1 MPQTRVKT
9 AGNTARSL
17 IVAASFILMVTVNAL
32 SALLPLNGV
41 TPQDVS
47 AMYPNLFVPAGY
59 TFSIW
64 SVIYLAL
71 LFYTLYELGLF
82 RGKQPANETLLN
94 KTAVMFAVSSA
105 ANAAWLFCWHY
116 GAIALSV
123 VVMLLLLVS
132 LIILRYI
139 TAENAKSWRERALV
153 QIPFSL
159 YFGWITVATVANIT
173 ALLVHVSWDGF
184 GLSAPLW
191 TVLILAVAAIIG
203 TLTTLRFRDPAYA
216 LVLIWAYGGILVSH
230 VSPAGHAGAYPVV
243 IWTAIICM
251 ALFAA
256 ALVLS
261 LLRKKPRT

>member
-1 MPQTRVKT
+1 MPKARIKQP
-9 AGNTARSL
+9 GSLPRSL
-17 IVAASFILMVTVNAL
+17 IVAVSFALMIAVNAL

-71 LFYTLYELGLF
+71 LLFTLYELGLF
-82 RGKQPANETLLN
+82 RGKGPANEALLS
-94 KTAVMFAVSSA
+94 KAAVLFAVSSA
-105 ANAAWLFCWHY
+105 ANVAWLFCWHY

-132 LIILRYI
+132 LILMRSAA
-139 TAENAKSWRERALV
+139 AENVKTARERIFV

-173 ALLVHVSWDGF
+173 ALLVHLGWNGF
-184 GLSAPLW
+184 GIAAPVW

-216 LVLIWAYGGILVSH
+216 LVLIWAYTGILVNH
-230 VSPAGHAGAYPVV
+230 VSPSGHAGAYPGV
-243 IWTAIICM
+243 IWTAIACM

-256 ALVLS
+256 AAAVS
-261 LLRKKPRT
+261 LARRKTRI